1 MYSPRLHS
9 SAFQRNHSITASS
22 GSAVWQRISPELLHR
37 FGCPL
42 VSDQG
47 LVTACH
53 TPKGNQIRP
62 QTAEKSAWWKWRA
75 KWKKKG
81 EYIGTPF
88 QSCYFFAWSLQ
99 SNFSGTTAPIWMPF
113 GVLEAGTKPWSDTKG
128 HPNRCSGS
136 REIAGECD
144 VQILILKFQALYYN
158 KFSWVVFFQVRQSK
172 DGNIGVE
179 NERRE
184 KVLPSGAATQAWPQ

>member
-1 MYSPRLHS
+1 MIGWVQVLCTVYTYICQQHSMYSPRLHS

-62 QTAEKSAWWKWRA
+62 QTAEKSAWWKWHA

-88 QSCYFFAWSLQ
+88 QICDFFAWSLQ
-99 SNFSGTTAPIWMPF
+99 SDFSGTTAPIWMPF

-128 HPNRCSGS
+128 HPNRITNNW
-136 REIAGECD
+136 EIGWWMWRANFNFE
-144 VQILILKFQALYYN
+144 VP
-158 KFSWVVFFQVRQSK
+158 ST
-172 DGNIGVE
+172 
-179 NERRE
+179 
-184 KVLPSGAATQAWPQ
+184 VLQ